1 MSITPQP
8 VPIRVVCSLCG
19 EAWESHGPNPTTLD
33 CIRLLR
39 ASRGYYPIPYVPYSR
54 PYVTWHSNP
63 SVTTEMTTVT
73 TTNGPTVTYK
83 TPQTA

>member
-8 VPIRVVCSLCG
+8 IPIRVVCSLCG

-33 CIRLLR
+33 CIRLLK
-39 ASRGYYPIPYVPYSR
+39 ASRGYYPVPYVPYTR
-54 PYVTWHSNP
+54 QYPTWYNTTVSNG
-63 SVTTEMTTVT
+63 MTVT
-73 TTNGPTVTYK
+73 TPQTVTYK